1 MLEVQRK
8 TVIEQ
13 RGAPGDGGN
22 TCVTCHNNSGSFGN
36 VSIDFEMTNASG
48 AVVDAY
54 KPDSVYSVKISVN
67 NSMGTP
73 AGYGFQMICL
83 DDANDDNISGWSNP
97 SSNAQLSTSAGRNYV
112 EHDGISST
120 NVFAVD
126 WTAPETATGDVTF
139 YLGANAVNGANGN
152 GGDRAKI
159 DKFTITE
166 APADTIPTGLSK
178 LENETIGFYPN
189 PVSDVLYARH
199 PDQSKVLIYHV
210 NGALLGERNIEGNQ
224 LDVSDLETGIY
235 FFQTHQSIQRILKH

>member
-13 RGAPGDGGN
+13 RERQAMEETP
-22 TCVTCHNNSGSFGN
+22 VSRVIIIRVLLGN

-126 WTAPETATGDVTF
+126 WTAPETAT
-139 YLGANAVNGANGN
+139 
-152 GGDRAKI
+152 
-159 DKFTITE
+159 
-166 APADTIPTGLSK
+166 
-178 LENETIGFYPN
+178 
-189 PVSDVLYARH
+189 
-199 PDQSKVLIYHV
+199 
-210 NGALLGERNIEGNQ
+210 ERCHFLPRSECCKRG
-224 LDVSDLETGIY
+224 
-235 FFQTHQSIQRILKH
+235 